1 LLKKKNQRKIKE
13 KQILNSFFPANKINY
28 NINNNIN
35 NNLKEEIERYIK
47 EIPKSRNISK

>member
-28 NINNNIN
+28 NTNNNMD

-47 EIPKSRNISK
+47 ETPKPGDVSK